1 MTAKLPSFVRVV
13 LALTVAAPLTCQNEA
28 QPYFSLSSNRTFGSH
43 DRPSIM
49 LSGTQIDSVQIRV
62 YRIKDALQFFTQ
74 IEDPHSFGGRYP
86 RPTGKRTLLESIH
99 AWKRSLRR
107 QIRLNLRGQ
116 FTESPSAHFAQWFPK
131 KPKPVSSAARATY
144 YAAAPLLNPQQ
155 LVLSFVQ
162 PLGAKVSWKSTEVP
176 IPVREKGVFLVEAV
190 NGALRAYTI
199 VLVSDTALVTKISRS
214 HILAWLAN
222 RETGEPIPHAI
233 ISSVIRDGQPVRV
246 ETDGDGLAQLAMPA
260 KPATGLRVV
269 AANGADLAVSNLG
282 EWSFSSLSRNWT
294 GYVYTDRPVYRPG
307 DTMHFRGILR
317 LQSSTGYDVASAQNF
332 SAEITGPDG
341 NSVYQKTLTTNSNG
355 ILHDEFS
362 LPRDAGLGSYY
373 IQIHAGDSI
382 AGGGNFEV
390 QEYKK
395 PEYEVRV
402 TPAKPRV
409 LEGES
414 VSATIDARYYFGE
427 PVNGGKVK
435 YSIYRTRYWF
445 PFWYDADED
454 SSESEG
460 GNAFDDESG
469 EQIAQEE
476 GSLDSDG
483 RLIVTIPTT
492 VSDNKI
498 DYRYRIEAG
507 VTDAAGREIAGT
519 GWLIATYGSFVVN
532 VTPTNYFFAPST
544 TARFRLETRDYD
556 NRPLSS
562 AAHLELASY
571 NFRDR
576 SAGRV
581 VSRADVTTGAD
592 GTATAEL
599 QLPAQGGSYRVRVN
613 APSANGRSVEDSTFI
628 WVSGA
633 GNNWYSGEQRTV
645 QIIPDKKSYR
655 AGETAKILLVTGK
668 ANTPIW
674 VTVEGRDL
682 RTAKLLRSSGA
693 TAEFDY
699 TVSAD
704 DQPGFFIS
712 AQFLRGG
719 EIYQGEK
726 RIKVPPEDHKL
737 NVTLKTDKPQYLPGE
752 TATYAIDATTTTGQP
767 AANADLSLGVVDEA
781 IYAIRP
787 DYTPNILDYFYG
799 RNYNSVYTDNSLTY
813 YFNGEAGTRR
823 MRLAALRRPS
833 QLAQLKPE
841 RLVRP
846 KVRKAFPDTAFWAA
860 DITTDRAGHANVKV
874 SLPDSLTTWRA
885 TARGVTPDARYGGAV
900 LKTIVRKNLIVRLAV
915 PRFFVQC
922 DEVVISGLVHN
933 YLPTAKKA
941 RVSVH
946 VEGLDVTSG
955 GTMQE
960 VEIASRAE
968 AKVDWRVKAQL
979 VRHAKVTAEALTD
992 EESDALE
999 MDLPVNPPGVPVRQS
1014 KGGTLTNTAST
1025 ALDFTFPSD
1034 AVPGSR
1040 SLSIRL
1046 LTSIAGSI
1054 FNALD
1059 FLTSFP
1065 YGCVEQ
1071 TMSSFLPD
1079 LMVNKAMRE
1088 LNLKEP
1094 VDQNSL
1100 KEKIQAGLDRLY
1112 TFQHEDGGWGW
1123 WQSDESHPFM
1133 TAYVAAGLAEAR
1145 ADGVAVKT
1153 EAVDRGAAWIKKA
1166 LDQEKNLAP
1175 DLRAYLAYAL
1185 AIAGRVDR
1193 TAVDRSYAE
1202 RTSLSPYGT
1211 AILGLAFDTIKDPRA
1226 AELARRLVATV
1237 RENGEEASWPA
1248 ERDEMLDFSAD
1259 ITPEATAYALKLLTR
1274 QQPDS
1279 SLLPKAALWLVNHR
1293 NQGYWWSSTKQTAM
1307 VIYGLID
1314 YLKATNELHPD
1325 LSATVTVNGR
1335 ATATLASPEIVLD
1348 ESKLQSG
1355 LNQIQIAA
1363 NGRGRLYYSVA
1374 ATHYSNQARMEKQAS
1389 VSLNILRD
1397 YYRLVPSNTDGRI
1410 VYNLVPLDGAVSQG
1424 DVLAVRLTVTGSDW
1438 NYLMME
1444 DPIPAGAEFIEKD
1457 NLYEIRN
1464 RPPWWRYWFTRRE
1477 LHDDRMAI
1485 FQTHFANEQQQ
1496 YFYLLKV
1503 VNPGLFH
1510 VSPARVQPMYQPGYQ
1525 ATTEARTL
1533 EVR

>member
-13 LALTVAAPLTCQNEA
+13 LALSVAAPLTCQNEA

-49 LSGTQIDSVQIRV
+49 LSATKIDSVQIRV
-62 YRIKDALQFFTQ
+62 YRVKDALQFFTQ

-86 RPTGKRTLLESIH
+86 RPSGKRTLLESIH
-99 AWKRSLRR
+99 AWKRSVRR

-131 KPKPVSSAARATY
+131 TPKPVSAAARATY

-222 RETGEPIPHAI
+222 RETGEPVPHAT
-233 ISSVIRDGQPVRV
+233 ISSVTRDGQPVRV
-246 ETDGDGLAQLAMPA
+246 ETDGEGLAQLPIPG
-260 KPATGLRVV
+260 KPTTGLRVV
-269 AANGADLAVSNLG
+269 AASGADLAVSNLG
-282 EWSFSSLSRNWT
+282 EWSFSSLNRNWT

-332 SAEITGPDG
+332 AAEITGPDG
-341 NSVYQKTLTTNSNG
+341 NSVYRKTLTTNSNG
-355 ILHDEFS
+355 ILRDEFS
-362 LPRDAGLGSYY
+362 LPRDAGLGNYY
-373 IQIHAGDSI
+373 IQIHAGDNI

-414 VSATIDARYYFGE
+414 ISATIDARYYFGE

-445 PFWYDADED
+445 PFWYDGDED
-454 SSESEG
+454 ASESG
-460 GNAFDDESG
+460 DSNAFDDESG

-483 RLIVTIPTT
+483 KLTVTIPTT

-507 VTDAAGREIAGT
+507 VTDAAGREISGT
-519 GWLIATYGSFVVN
+519 GWLLATYGSFVVN
-532 VTPTNYFFAPST
+532 VAPENYFFSPST
-544 TARFRLETRDYD
+544 TARFRIETRDYD
-556 NRPLSS
+556 NHPLSS
-562 AAHLELASY
+562 ATHLELASY

-581 VSRADVTTGAD
+581 VSRGDVTTGAD

-599 QLPAQGGSYRVRVN
+599 QIPAQGGSYRVRVS

-633 GNNWYSGEQRTV
+633 GNNWYSGEQRTI

-655 AGETAKILLVTGK
+655 AGETAKILLVIGK

-674 VTVEGRDL
+674 VSVEGRDL

-699 TVSAD
+699 RVSAA

-752 TATYAIDATTTTGQP
+752 TATYAIDATTATGQP

-860 DITTDRAGHANVKV
+860 DITTDRAGHANIKV
-874 SLPDSLTTWRA
+874 SFPDSLTTWRA

-915 PRFFVQC
+915 PRFFVQG
-922 DEVVISGLVHN
+922 DEVLISGLVHN
-933 YLPTAKKA
+933 YLPAAKKA
-941 RVSVH
+941 RISVH

-955 GTMQE
+955 TTTQE

-968 AKVDWRVKAQL
+968 AKVDWRVKARL
-979 VRHAKVTAEALTD
+979 VRHAKVIAEALTD

-999 MDLPVNPPGVPVRQS
+999 MDLPINPPGVPVRQA

-1034 AVPGSR
+1034 AALGSR

-1046 LTSIAGSI
+1046 STSIAGSI
-1054 FNALD
+1054 FSALD

-1079 LMVNKAMRE
+1079 LMVNKAMHE

-1094 VDQNSL
+1094 IDKNSL

-1133 TAYVAAGLAEAR
+1133 TAYVVAGLSEAR
-1145 ADGVAVKT
+1145 ADGIVKP
-1153 EAVDRGAAWIKKA
+1153 EAVDRGAAWIKKD

-1175 DLRAYLAYAL
+1175 DLRAYLGYAL

-1193 TAVDRSYAE
+1193 AALDRSYGE
-1202 RTSLSPYGT
+1202 RASLSPYGT
-1211 AILGLAFDTIKDPRA
+1211 AILGLAFETVKDPRA

-1279 SLLPKAALWLVNHR
+1279 PLLPKAALWLVNHR
-1293 NQGYWWSSTKQTAM
+1293 DQGYWWSSTKQTAM

-1325 LSATVTVNGR
+1325 LSATVAVNGR
-1335 ATATLASPEIVLD
+1335 AATTLASPEIVLD

-1355 LNQIQIAA
+1355 LNRIQIVA

-1410 VYNLVPLDGAVSQG
+1410 VYNLVPLDGTVSQG
-1424 DVLAVRLTVTGSDW
+1424 DTLAVRLTVTGSDW

-1503 VNPGLFH
+1503 VNPGMFH

-1525 ATTEARTL
+1525 ATTEAKTL